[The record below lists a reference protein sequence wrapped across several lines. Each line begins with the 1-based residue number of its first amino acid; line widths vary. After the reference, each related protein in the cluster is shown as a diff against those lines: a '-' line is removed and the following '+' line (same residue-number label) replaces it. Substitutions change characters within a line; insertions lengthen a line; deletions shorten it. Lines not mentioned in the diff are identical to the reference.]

1 MTWHEAEIH
10 CKKEGGHLASIHSEE
25 ENDFVSEYATNST
38 SAAAWFWI
46 GANDLMDKGQIVW
59 SDHSVF
65 NYSTWQIG
73 EPNKGAWEIED
84 CVQISYTK
92 FKGHWK
98 DTKCLS
104 TSYFVCKID
113 HPSISS
119 PEQEPE
125 QEAEQKPE
133 PELVPEQD
141 KEPEL
146 EEKPGRKFRCR
157 EICLPLTY

>member
-10 CKKEGGHLASIHSEE
+10 CKKEGGHLASIHSKE
-25 ENDFVSEYATNST
+25 ENDFVSELAST
-38 SAAAWFWI
+38 SVSPWFWI
-46 GANDLMDKGQIVW
+46 GANDLMDEGQIVW

-73 EPNKGAWEIED
+73 EPNKGAGEIED
-84 CVQISYTK
+84 CVQISHTK

-98 DTKCLS
+98 DIKCLS

-125 QEAEQKPE
+125 QEPEQNPE

-146 EEKPGRKFRCR
+146 EEKSGRKFRCR
-157 EICLPLTY
+157 EICLPLS